1 MNTAGQSEKG
11 SRMDE
16 SEKRGGRKHGHS
28 LAVTVRRLRQ
38 EAGLT
43 LGELALRCDLA
54 PSTLSK
60 IENAQMS
67 PTYETILSLAAGLQ
81 VDVTELFAHKP
92 SAPVSGRRTVTRK
105 GEGAVLKTGTYEYEL
120 LCADIARKKFVP
132 LLTRINARSIREFN
146 TLVTHPGEE
155 FIYILEGSVVLHT
168 DLYAPTEL
176 KAGDSCYFDSLTG
189 HAVVSSSDEPATIL
203 WVCSSVI
210 DPLMS

>member
-1 MNTAGQSEKG
+1 
-11 SRMDE
+11 MDE
-16 SEKRGGRKHGHS
+16 IDKRGGRRHGHS
-28 LAVTVRRLRQ
+28 LAATLRRLRQ
-38 EAGLT
+38 EAGLN
-43 LGELALRCDLA
+43 LNELAQRSDLA

-67 PTYETILSLAAGLQ
+67 PTYETLLSLASGLD

-105 GEGAVLKTGTYEYEL
+105 GEGAVLKAGTYDYEL

-132 LLTRINARSIREFN
+132 LLTHINARSTREFN

-155 FIYILEGSVVLHT
+155 FIYVLEGSIVLHT

-176 KAGDSCYFDSLTG
+176 KAGDSCYFDSLMG
-189 HAVVSSSDEPATIL
+189 HALISSSDEPATIL
-203 WVCSSVI
+203 WVCSNVVE
-210 DPLMS
+210 PLIG

>member
-1 MNTAGQSEKG
+1 
-11 SRMDE
+11 MDDI
-16 SEKRGGRKHGHS
+16 EKRGTRRPSQS
-28 LAVTVRRLRQ
+28 LAATLRRLRQ
-38 EAGLT
+38 EAGLN
-43 LGELALRCDLA
+43 LGELAQRSDLA

-67 PTYETILSLAAGLQ
+67 PTYETILSLASGLG

-92 SAPVSGRRTVTRK
+92 SAPISGRRTVTRK
-105 GEGAVLKTGTYEYEL
+105 GEGAILKTGTYDYEL

-132 LLTRINARSIREFN
+132 LLTRINAHSIREFN

-176 KAGDSCYFDSLTG
+176 KTGDSCYFDSLMG
-189 HAVVSSSDEPATIL
+189 HAVVSSSDEPAMLL
-203 WVCSSVI
+203 WVCSSVVE
-210 DPLMS
+210 PLIG